1 MDNYQYN
8 DKLFEILDVADSNC
22 SSSLVE
28 SLNHLVNYAQD
39 ETYGWK
45 KITGKYILDNKVNNK
60 NVKIE
65 TDMLLIYII
74 EIYRYVSSYN
84 SI

>member
-1 MDNYQYN
+1 MNLIIFELYIHQKLRKTYEFNQLQMDNYQYN

-28 SLNHLVNYAQD
+28 SLNHLVNFAQD

-45 KITGKYILDNKVNNK
+45 KITGKYILDNKVNN
-60 NVKIE
+60 
-65 TDMLLIYII
+65 TL
-74 EIYRYVSSYN
+74 
-84 SI
+84 